1 MGSPWSGGTDDL
13 PPTPSIVEEASLEPP
28 TELIGVAP
36 NWGPQESVADS
47 GLRKLKELLNPL

>member
-13 PPTPSIVEEASLEPP
+13 PPTPSIVEEA